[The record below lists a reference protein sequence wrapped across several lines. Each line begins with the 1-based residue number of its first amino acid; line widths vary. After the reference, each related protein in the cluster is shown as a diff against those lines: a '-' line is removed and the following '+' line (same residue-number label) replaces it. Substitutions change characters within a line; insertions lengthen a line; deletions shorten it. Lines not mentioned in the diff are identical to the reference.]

1 MKKTVLKKFVLTII
15 FFVIAYILIDLTPY
29 YTETITYADDEI
41 RFIID
46 DSEKTKALPD
56 AILIENDEVMLSM
69 KTIKKFFDKYIYFDE
84 KYGAVI
90 VAYDEYVV
98 KMFIDDNDIIVNDSP
113 KHINTPVKQSGDTIY
128 VPITVLEKVYD
139 IKVEVNEKVIV
150 TTSNVNYTEVTLTG
164 KAKLKKFKRELS
176 LTKGKA
182 KKESTLKVYTEDF
195 EMLAPSEYVWVRNEV
210 GDLGY
215 IKKSNLKID
224 ETKLV
229 NVLKKEE
236 EEKEKIYLIWEY
248 ATNYSP
254 DRRGEAKKDGIGIV
268 SPTWIYVKNPS
279 GELKNSIDTSY
290 INWATSVGYEVWPTI
305 KNDDIGIQKTSEMVT
320 DMYARKTFIDELVT
334 LCKQYNF
341 TGINLDFENMYEK
354 DKVEFA
360 QLVRE
365 MSSTLRR
372 NGIISSVDVNV
383 PDGSSTWSLCYD
395 TKAISDG
402 ADYVILMAYDQYGPS
417 SSTAGPVASLA
428 WVEANLVKLIER
440 EKVESEKLV
449 LGVPF
454 YSRFWRTKDGKV
466 KSTVS
471 LAMSKA
477 KEYVKNNPNST
488 TWSDIA
494 GQNIVEYTSAG
505 DTIFV
510 YVEDEE
516 ALKRKIKLIE
526 AYNLGG
532 MAAWRR
538 GYETEAAWDVIA
550 EEIND

>member
-1 MKKTVLKKFVLTII
+1 MKKIVLKKFVLTII
-15 FFVIAYILIDLTPY
+15 FFIISYVLIDLTPY
-29 YTETITYADDEI
+29 YTETVTYADDEI

-46 DSEKTKALPD
+46 DSEKTKSLPD
-56 AILIENDEVMLSM
+56 EILIENDDVMLSM

-84 KYGAVI
+84 KYDAVI
-90 VAYDEYVV
+90 VAHDDYVV
-98 KMFIDDNDIIVNDSP
+98 KMFVDDSDIIINDTL
-113 KHINTPVKQSGDTIY
+113 KHINTPVKTSGETIY
-128 VPITVLEKVYD
+128 IPIKVLEEVYD

-150 TTSNVNYTEVTLTG
+150 TTANTDYTEVTLT
-164 KAKLKKFKRELS
+164 KNAKLKKFKKELS

-182 KKESTLKVYTEDF
+182 KKESTLKIYTEDF
-195 EMLAPSEYVWVRNEV
+195 ETLEPSAYVWVRNDI

-215 IKKSNLKID
+215 IRKDNLKINEAQVID
-224 ETKLV
+224 
-229 NVLKKEE
+229 VLAEE
-236 EEKEKIYLIWEY
+236 EPKKEKIYLAWEY

-268 SPTWIYVKNPS
+268 SPTWIYVKNSS

-290 INWATSVGYEVWPTI
+290 INWAKSVGYDVWPTI
-305 KNDDIGIQKTSEMVT
+305 KNDYIGIQKTSEMVT
-320 DMYARKTFIDELVT
+320 DMYARKTFIDELVAI
-334 LCKQYNF
+334 CKQYNF
-341 TGINLDFENMYEK
+341 QGINLDFENMYEK

-372 NGIISSVDVNV
+372 NGITSSVDVNV

-402 ADYVILMAYDQYGPS
+402 TDYVILMAYDQYGQS
-417 SSTAGPVASLA
+417 SSKAGPVASLA
-428 WVEANLVKLIER
+428 WVEANLVKLIDR

-471 LAMSKA
+471 LSMSKA
-477 KEYVKNNPNST
+477 KEYVKNNPSST

-494 GQNIVEYTSAG
+494 GQNIVEYTTAG

-526 AYNLGG
+526 TYKLGG
-532 MAAWRR
+532 MAAWRM
-538 GYETEAAWDVIA
+538 GFETEAAWDVIA
-550 EEIND
+550 EEIKD